1 MNEISDLLER
11 YYNLSYS
18 IFTEEMADYM
28 DHKKVNNLKQSCNDI
43 ENQII
48 QFSKSNDAYNTF
60 TSIIEEKNPTAFSA
74 MISNIDS
81 NPNDYPTL
89 YEAFEEF
96 NNIHLSK
103 VIFPDTALKNVKIK
117 Y

>member
-1 MNEISDLLER
+1 MNEINELLER

-18 IFTEEMADYM
+18 IFIEEMADYM
-28 DHKKVNNLKQSCNDI
+28 DHKKVNNLKQSLIEI

-48 QFSKSNDAYNTF
+48 QFSKSNDAYNIF
-60 TSIIEEKNPTAFSA
+60 TSIIEEKNPTAFNT

-81 NPNDYPTL
+81 SPNDYPTL

-96 NNIHLSK
+96 NTIHLSK
-103 VIFPDTALKNVKIK
+103 VIFPKSALKNVKIK